1 MVAAVDWSDEM
12 KLVPEWRVAWRW
24 FSVQLAAVLAAL
36 PMVWPLLPD
45 DMKSY
50 IPHEWHPWIVSGMA
64 LAIIAGRLV
73 PQGAA
78 K

>member
-1 MVAAVDWSDEM
+1 M

-36 PMVWPLLPD
+36 PMVWPQLPAD
-45 DMKSY
+45 VKAY
-50 IPHEWHPWIVSGMA
+50 IPPEWHPWIVSGMA